1 MSIYSK
7 RTVNIGD
14 VSIADYLV
22 AEVWCD
28 RMTVVMHGDMSC
40 VGIE

>member
-1 MSIYSK
+1 M

-14 VSIADYLV
+14 VSISDYLV

-28 RMTVVMHGDMSC
+28 RMTVFMRR
-40 VGIE
+40 

>member
-1 MSIYSK
+1 M
-7 RTVNIGD
+7 RTANIGD

-28 RMTVVMHGDMSC
+28 RMTVVMRR
-40 VGIE
+40 